1 MNPNHPANNVERKGN
16 YLDGK
21 NIWLGITGS
30 VSCVETVGITREL
43 LRYGANV
50 TIVAN
55 KAALEL
61 VGEKALEFACG
72 KPIIKEITGQVEHV
86 IAGHEADLLI
96 IAPCCAT
103 SLGKM
108 VNGIGDNPPM
118 LVALTCIGARTPM
131 IVAPAMDQNMANSD
145 IVQKNMKAVKKFA
158 NVVEPIMVENK
169 AKLPSKERL
178 VAEVCKMAG
187 PKSLNQKKIL
197 VIGGGT
203 SEPIDDVRVV
213 TNKSSG
219 FMAKSLAETAFSI
232 GAEVDLWIGN
242 AAYKTGEWINSS
254 KFNTLTDLG
263 KMVDKIGKYDA
274 IIVPAALSDFVP
286 EYTKGKIDSTKAI
299 TLKMKKAPKIL
310 ASIRKKHKGLLYSF
324 KLGSNIKD
332 SELLKKAKEL
342 LKNSDCV
349 IANHSDVMGSENSKA
364 AILDKKNTNWVTGT
378 KNNLSRK
385 VLEKIATELI

>member
-30 VSCVETVGITREL
+30 VSCVETVGIAREL

-118 LVALTCIGARTPM
+118 LVALTCIGAKTPM
-131 IVAPAMDQNMANSD
+131 IVAPAMDKNMANSV
-145 IVQKNMKAVKKFA
+145 IVQNNMKAVKKFA
-158 NVVEPIMVENK
+158 NVIEPIMVENK
-169 AKLPSKERL
+169 AKLPSKKRL

-197 VIGGGT
+197 IIGGGT

-242 AAYKTGEWINSS
+242 AKYKTGEWINIS
-254 KFNTLTDLG
+254 KFNTLTDLE
-263 KMVDKIGKYDA
+263 KMVNKIGKYDA

-310 ASIRKKHKGLLYSF
+310 GSIRKKHKGPLYSF

-364 AILDKKNTNWVTGT
+364 AILDKKNTNWITGT